1 MLSSLHFLANIENH
15 LTFKEIYH
23 FGLTS
28 KACYRFAEQL
38 RTQKI
43 HNSMGYHSAPLN
55 KLTGSLSL
63 NGFVTMINRVSLIS
77 REKIVG
83 INLSGIAVLD
93 KKPLKEIMSL
103 CPKLAHLQFHPQ
115 IVIPKLLLQQILSQP
130 SLQSLDLSI
139 SSPDQIPIQY
149 RYKITGITIHLAFTH
164 EHSLLEAMNF
174 LKEAFQNLTNL
185 TIQTRNVIKL
195 PPVSDSI
202 HRLICK
208 NTSIRAFAYLPP
220 HLEFLDCSGCPL
232 TEVPAIPNGCIVR
245 GLQIED

>member
-1 MLSSLHFLANIENH
+1 MLSSLHLLANIENH

-23 FGLTS
+23 LGLTS

-43 HNSMGYHSAPLN
+43 HNSMGFHSVPLN
-55 KLTGSLSL
+55 KLTGSLSPQPIL
-63 NGFVTMINRVSLIS
+63 EMLSRVSIIS
-77 REKIVG
+77 REKILGV
-83 INLSGIAVLD
+83 NLSEMSTIDKTSLLEIIA
-93 KKPLKEIMSL
+93 L
-103 CPKLAHLQFHPQ
+103 CPKLARLQFHPQ
-115 IVIPKLLLQQILSQP
+115 THLPVPLLAQILAQR
-130 SLQSLDLSI
+130 SLQSLELTI
-139 SSPDQIPIQY
+139 TSPDQIPFEY
-149 RYKITGITIHLAFTH
+149 RHKITGITVHLAFAY

-202 HRLICK
+202 RRLICK
-208 NTSIRAFAYLPP
+208 NSSIRSFAYLPP

-232 TEVPAIPNGCIVR
+232 TEVPAVPKGCILKQ
-245 GLQIED
+245 LQIED